1 MELQGC
7 KKELDT
13 EGQVGSIGEQEGCI
27 QEQEGYMQE
36 QEDCMQEDCIQELE
50 GYMQEQEGCMQEQE
64 GYTHKLGN
72 RRKELLDLRVV
83 KILDGYRRKEQMVEQ
98 NKTVDRNTV
107 VLVAYCKTKQLLGY
121 HIRHQHQEC
130 ELGRHHHVRDRGHD
144 ARDVHVHRLQKKLK
158 SVHAQN

>member
-1 MELQGC
+1 M
-7 KKELDT
+7 
-13 EGQVGSIGEQEGCI
+13 QEDCI

-36 QEDCMQEDCIQELE
+36 QEDCM
-50 GYMQEQEGCMQEQE
+50 QEGCMQEQE

-121 HIRHQHQEC
+121 HIRHPHQEC
-130 ELGRHHHVRDRGHD
+130 ELGRHHHDHDHGHG
-144 ARDVHVHRLQKKLK
+144 ARDVHAHRVIVFHGRLEQWPTRDITAEEQI
-158 SVHAQN
+158 V